1 MGSKDTPNSCQA
13 LQPCHTYKEVEKEER
28 RKKRQEREAAEETGE
43 FKPPKGQNPPGATY
57 QHECLHSALTAARCA
72 SLSQVLGRRGRRSPS
87 GISHQEENKIL
98 RKNAHEWQ
106 RSVT

>member
-43 FKPPKGQNPPGATY
+43 LKPPKGQHASEADLPTLIPSRSIYGCQVRISEPGA
-57 QHECLHSALTAARCA
+57 
-72 SLSQVLGRRGRRSPS
+72 GKMG
-87 GISHQEENKIL
+87 
-98 RKNAHEWQ
+98 
-106 RSVT
+106 